1 MPYWLAP
8 KGNVEHRTSNVDVGR
23 SMFFFMRLLG
33 KNKLRSVW
41 VNPFD
46 HPNMSGLIKDVVLKL
61 PQANLAARR

>member
-1 MPYWLAP
+1 
-8 KGNVEHRTSNVDVGR
+8 
-23 SMFFFMRLLG
+23 MFFFMRLLG

-61 PQANLAARR
+61 PQANHAARR